1 MSSTRARLGFTTA
14 ASVVLLLA
22 SCSTAD
28 APTAPPPAGPS
39 LALSP
44 DQRAEHERLKDLRD
58 SLKAVFKAERQ
69 ARHAEFE
76 SARDQWKLVKKEYRR
91 LQRLGQEIPSE
102 LLICEPQE
110 FAGDAEVIGPDG
122 GSLRIGS
129 HQLTIPRG
137 ALDHEVLISGTAPVL
152 DHAEVELEPHG
163 LTFARPAE
171 LELNYS
177 RCIQP
182 PAWQSVFIVYLGD
195 QEQILEVTVSRDK
208 KGIKTVAGDLEHFSR
223 YAVAW

>member
-1 MSSTRARLGFTTA
+1 MPFVRARLGLTTV
-14 ASVVLLLA
+14 ASLVLLLA

-28 APTAPPPAGPS
+28 APTAPPPATPS

-44 DQRAEHERLKDLRD
+44 EQRAEHERLKDLRD
-58 SLKAVFKAERQ
+58 SLKAVFKAERR
-69 ARHAEFE
+69 ARHDEFQA
-76 SARDQWKLVKKEYRR
+76 ARNQWKLLKKEY
-91 LQRLGQEIPSE
+91 QRLRRAGLEIPTE
-102 LLICEPQE
+102 LLICQPQE

-122 GSLRIGS
+122 GSIRIGP
-129 HQLTIPRG
+129 HILTIPRG
-137 ALDHEVLISGTAPVL
+137 ALDHEELISGTAPVL

-177 RCIQP
+177 HCIQP
-182 PAWQSVFIVYLGD
+182 PSWQSVFIVYLGD